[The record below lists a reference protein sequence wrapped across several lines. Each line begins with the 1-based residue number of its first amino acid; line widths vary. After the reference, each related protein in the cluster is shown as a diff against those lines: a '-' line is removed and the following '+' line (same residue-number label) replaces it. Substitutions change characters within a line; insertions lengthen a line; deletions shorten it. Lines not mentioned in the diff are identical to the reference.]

1 MHQHGTAT
9 PEIQITPVRSSWD
22 NLAMERRVNIA
33 TLHDPNA
40 RAADLAYWLS
50 QPVQARLAALEALRE
65 QHIATLPDAEQRFQR
80 VCRVVSLEE
89 HRRETE

>member
-1 MHQHGTAT
+1 
-9 PEIQITPVRSSWD
+9 
-22 NLAMERRVNIA
+22 MERRVNIA
-33 TLHDPNA
+33 PLHDANA
-40 RAADLAYWLS
+40 QAAELAYWLS

-65 QHIATLPDAEQRFQR
+65 QHIATLPDAEKKFQR